1 MKYFSE
7 EKVDLMQDTYQ
18 ITVKEE
24 CKPQHT
30 RIEHGNN
37 SSKIITQEELKL
49 IRHNSQ
55 EIMQINLYQ

>member
-1 MKYFSE
+1 
-7 EKVDLMQDTYQ
+7 MQDTYQ

-30 RIEHGNN
+30 RIEHCNN